1 MIFFK
6 DYNPFSSNLKS
17 IVIELKRK
25 ISQSQKYVRIFD
37 VSPRIYRNL
46 KNLKKI
52 TTHLDRIP
60 KSKHEE
66 ISLGPATV

>member
-6 DYNPFSSNLKS
+6 DYNPFPSNLKS

-37 VSPRIYRNL
+37 VSPRIYRNF
-46 KNLKKI
+46 LKKI
-52 TTHLDRIP
+52 TIHLDRIP

>member
-6 DYNPFSSNLKS
+6 DYNPFPSNLKS

-37 VSPRIYRNL
+37 VSPRIYRNF
-46 KNLKKI
+46 LKKI

>member
-37 VSPRIYRNL
+37 VSPRIYRNF
-46 KNLKKI
+46 LKKI
-52 TTHLDRIP
+52 TTYLDRIP